1 MTEYKSLKDASLEES
16 YAVILLR
23 REMLNFKQ
31 KYEFYANRHNLSIAA
46 TWNPAY

>member
-31 KYEFYANRHNLSIAA
+31 KYEFYANRHNPDITAP
-46 TWNPAY
+46 WNPDY